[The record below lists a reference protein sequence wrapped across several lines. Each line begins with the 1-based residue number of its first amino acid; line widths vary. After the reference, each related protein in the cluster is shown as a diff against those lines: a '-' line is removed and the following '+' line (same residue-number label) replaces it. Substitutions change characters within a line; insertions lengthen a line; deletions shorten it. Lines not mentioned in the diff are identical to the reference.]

1 MIINFNEFLNESL
14 EYKQKPKIF
23 SSTYYRLPNKDELI
37 DINKYNLSSTE
48 ILKGFI
54 YTIVG
59 RGIMSKQNK
68 ENIIKSIK
76 MLCDMYPH
84 NEEYKKALV
93 DAQNIK
99 SKWL

>member
-1 MIINFNEFLNESL
+1 MIFLNESYNKTPNFFSYTH
-14 EYKQKPKIF
+14 YK
-23 SSTYYRLPNKDELI
+23 LPNKDELI

-59 RGIMSKQNK
+59 KGIISKQNK

-76 MLCDMYPH
+76 MLCDMCDT
-84 NEEYKKALV
+84 L
-93 DAQNIK
+93 
-99 SKWL
+99 